1 MAQFSVSKYSSLY
14 PKNTYYTK
22 GGELSLDG
30 ANYIGPF
37 YVVNGK
43 AYTGKPGNP
52 NAKQL
57 TAFYANSD
65 NYAYDKLKGFNVRQ
79 KSYKSP
85 KYAITSPSPKDYE
98 IGYFYRYVIVHNL
111 DTTMIPFE
119 IDEPQVNVYGKRG
132 GIDNGLY
139 TVLTIK
145 WMIRGLAFSIRDGV
159 NVKLSVVDANRETI
173 YKYANRYPNIIYTFK
188 NYEEFAQLSF

>member
-1 MAQFSVSKYSSLY
+1 MAQYSVSKYSSLY

-22 GGELSLDG
+22 GGEFSLNG
-30 ANYIGPF
+30 VNYIGPF

-52 NAKQL
+52 DAKQL
-57 TAFYANSD
+57 TVFYPDSD
-65 NYAYDKLKGFNVRQ
+65 TYTYDKLRGFNVRQ
-79 KSYKSP
+79 KTYKSP
-85 KYAITSPSPKDYE
+85 KYALPSPSPKDYE
-98 IGYFYRYVIVHNL
+98 IGYIYRNVVVHNL

-139 TVLTIK
+139 TILTMKWIIK
-145 WMIRGLAFSIRDGV
+145 GAAFSIRDGI
-159 NVKLSVVDANRETI
+159 NVKLSVGDMNRETI
-173 YKYANRYPNIIYTFK
+173 LKYANRYPNIVYTFR
-188 NYEEFAQLSF
+188 NYEEFAQLTF